1 MRAPS
6 LLADAMERAEVSRV
20 IVAFALLQVGLFAV
34 GLGGWRCPIRAVTGV
49 PCPGCGL
56 THSLAALAGGHWS
69 EAVAD
74 HPLGPVVAVVG
85 ALLLAGAV
93 LPRANAGR
101 LASRVRGLERALW
114 LDVLLVI
121 AAFAAWGWRLWRESA

>member
-1 MRAPS
+1 MRAPC
-6 LLADAMERAEVSRV
+6 LLADAIDRPEVSRV
-20 IVAFALLQVGLFAV
+20 LATLGLLQVGLFAA
-34 GLGGWRCPIRAVTGV
+34 GLGGWTCPVRAVTGV

-56 THSLAALAGGHWS
+56 THSLAALACGHWS

-74 HPLGPVVAVVG
+74 HPLGPVVAVAG

-93 LPRANAGR
+93 LPRASGGR
-101 LASRVRGLERALW
+101 LAGGVRVLERTLW
-114 LDVLLVI
+114 LDALFGI

>member
-6 LLADAMERAEVSRV
+6 LLADAIDRPEVSRLLA
-20 IVAFALLQVGLFAV
+20 AFGLLQVGLFAA
-34 GLGGWRCPIRAVTGV
+34 GLGGWSCPVRAFTGV
-49 PCPGCGL
+49 PCPACGL

-93 LPRANAGR
+93 LPGASAGR
-101 LASRVRGLERALW
+101 LAGGVRVLERAFW
-114 LDVLLVI
+114 LDVLFGI
-121 AAFAAWGWRLWRESA
+121 AAFAAWGWRLWHESA